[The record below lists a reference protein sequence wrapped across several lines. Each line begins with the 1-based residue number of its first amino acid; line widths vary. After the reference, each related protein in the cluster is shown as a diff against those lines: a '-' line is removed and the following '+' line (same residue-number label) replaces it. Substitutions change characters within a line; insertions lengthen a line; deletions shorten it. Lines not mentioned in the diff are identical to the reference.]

1 MTSHGENN
9 ACNCE
14 ECGSH
19 FSNKNSLRVH
29 MQKYHLTP
37 AVKVTCEICGRQV
50 KSMQNLKIHMQ
61 NHDKN
66 RTRFE
71 CTGKCG
77 QTFVDFI
84 YMQRHYDIMRCGKEE
99 TNK

>member
-1 MTSHGENN
+1 MRQYLLFISNMRIKGNVLCRKNVTSHRMTSHGENN

-66 RTRFE
+66 RTR
-71 CTGKCG
+71 
-77 QTFVDFI
+77 
-84 YMQRHYDIMRCGKEE
+84 
-99 TNK
+99 